1 MAQHAWRRGAES
13 GGVELLLC
21 SAAIHSPVLHA
32 LQFSLDRG
40 MAAGLSFPR
49 AGAPFILLRT
59 SCFSPWAA
67 LVPRRRLLS
76 GPPTAGDPPPPA
88 LPPTSKLAAPPVVGT
103 PEPPL
108 PFRAVEA
115 EILRDIDPVVLLIKD
130 ILHSDR

>member
-1 MAQHAWRRGAES
+1 MRGGEALRAEGS
-13 GGVELLLC
+13 NSNC
-21 SAAIHSPVLHA
+21 CCAAIHSPVLHA